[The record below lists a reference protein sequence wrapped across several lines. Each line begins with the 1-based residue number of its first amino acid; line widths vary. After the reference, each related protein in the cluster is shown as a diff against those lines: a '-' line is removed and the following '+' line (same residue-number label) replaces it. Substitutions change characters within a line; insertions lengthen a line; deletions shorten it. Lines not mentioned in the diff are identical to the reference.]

1 MQEKLEG
8 YKCNEYLNEH
18 FSQGLFN
25 SGECQV
31 IYSHD
36 QIFLDSEKEFLRIG
50 EVYDDHDLIFGYRKN
65 QIGIWGHYNRHF
77 DGKFQFLSTTLK
89 ELCEGWYQGN
99 KSKWYAMSSKV
110 QWSEISNYLKIN
122 IQKYG
127 WEGEQ
132 IKRFVDHCI
141 KFEKLTNYYIKA
153 YKTKIGITLKNG
165 FSSRSFENMVF
176 VNCEKE
182 SNIFTISF
190 KKGFLEID
198 TKSECYEFS
207 EIEKG
212 IIEIDNW
219 MKNSI

>member
-1 MQEKLEG
+1 M
-8 YKCNEYLNEH
+8 
-18 FSQGLFN
+18 
-25 SGECQV
+25 
-31 IYSHD
+31 
-36 QIFLDSEKEFLRIG
+36 
-50 EVYDDHDLIFGYRKN
+50 
-65 QIGIWGHYNRHF
+65 
-77 DGKFQFLSTTLK
+77 
-89 ELCEGWYQGN
+89 
-99 KSKWYAMSSKV
+99 
-110 QWSEISNYLKIN
+110 KIN